1 MIFYLFL
8 AILFAGAMACSVAIS
23 VADFRRRI
31 IPDAYLAPL
40 FLIGLI
46 IVNFVPWWICGP
58 KTAAIGA
65 FAGYAL
71 GAITG
76 YIFDFIR
83 RRHNQDTDTPIGMG
97 DIKLLATGGLWL
109 GLNGLAI
116 ALVISCVF
124 GGIWGGVKKQR
135 FIPFAPF
142 FIAGAILSL
151 IITAFLL

>member
-1 MIFYLFL
+1 M
-8 AILFAGAMACSVAIS
+8 CSP
-23 VADFRRRI
+23 RI
-31 IPDAYLAPL
+31 A
-40 FLIGLI
+40 
-46 IVNFVPWWICGP
+46 
-58 KTAAIGA
+58 TIGA

-76 YIFDFIR
+76 FVFDFIR
-83 RRHNQDTDTPIGMG
+83 RRHNPDADTPIGMG

-116 ALVISCVF
+116 ALVCACIF
-124 GGIWGGVKKQR
+124 GGIWARVHRQH

-151 IITAFLL
+151 IAIAFLL